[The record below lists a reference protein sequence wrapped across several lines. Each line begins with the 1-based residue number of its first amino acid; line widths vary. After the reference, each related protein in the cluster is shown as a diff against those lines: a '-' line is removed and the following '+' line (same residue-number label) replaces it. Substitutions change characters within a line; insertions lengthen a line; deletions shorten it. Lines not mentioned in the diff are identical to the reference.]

1 MLSHQSKKKARK
13 SVDAGEAA
21 LYIALG
27 TSKGGVSLYSYATGK
42 VNSSSA
48 HNLVS
53 CRIHHPKPIPS
64 ANAFAQIET
73 YLKGDGHSGRAV
85 TAICRGRADQLFT
98 CGEDCRI
105 VCWSLSGAGAGGAND
120 ATVGAWKCGNDLPT
134 CLTYLPL
141 AGHLLVGTRELKLWS
156 CGSAGGEAPALL
168 QTYTG
173 HTSNVNILQCLL
185 IGDVEY
191 VLSTSKMDRTIS
203 MWRCDATL
211 ANGSGKSGRAAAAA
225 GRNAIA
231 TFLMADVAHYV
242 STTVAGDR
250 LEVAAVT
257 RSGVAHVFI
266 IKDVNE

>member
-1 MLSHQSKKKARK
+1 M
-13 SVDAGEAA
+13 
-21 LYIALG
+21 
-27 TSKGGVSLYSYATGK
+27 
-42 VNSSSA
+42 
-48 HNLVS
+48 
-53 CRIHHPKPIPS
+53 
-64 ANAFAQIET
+64 
-73 YLKGDGHSGRAV
+73 
-85 TAICRGRADQLFT
+85 
-98 CGEDCRI
+98 
-105 VCWSLSGAGAGGAND
+105 CWSLSGAGAGGAND
-120 ATVGAWKCGNDLPT
+120 ATVSAWKCGNDLPT

-156 CGSAGGEAPALL
+156 CGTANGTAAELL

-173 HTSNVNILQCLL
+173 HTSNVNILQCLQ

-203 MWRCDATL
+203 MWRCEATPP
-211 ANGSGKSGRAAAAA
+211 NGSKSSKTAAAS
-225 GRNAIA
+225 RNAIA

-242 STTVAGDR
+242 STSVAGDR